1 LVLGQKAPHGGP
13 IQPEPRF
20 EHALDAF
27 PVKKPANFEDYRAS
41 EGKPSWLEE
50 SLPTWH
56 GSGGPLYGQK
66 EYDKFVRA
74 YLATLLSVDESVGR
88 IYDTLKA
95 TGELDRTLIV
105 FTSDNG
111 FVLGEHGRVDK
122 RTADEVSIRVPMLV
136 RYPPLARPAT
146 VIRQMVLSHDLAPSL
161 LEICGAKPL
170 SGISGRS
177 WKPLLEG
184 QSVPRR
190 TAFLYEYNFE
200 KQFPYT
206 PNVRAIRTEDWKFIR
221 YPHGD
226 GTPDR
231 FTPELYDL
239 RHDPLEM
246 RNLAADPAWSKK
258 RTELEHQLEDFSKAA
273 GPDIMP
279 VYEGIVNVLP
289 KYAQPR

>member
-1 LVLGQKAPHGGP
+1 
-13 IQPEPRF
+13 
-20 EHALDAF
+20 
-27 PVKKPANFEDYRAS
+27 
-41 EGKPSWLEE
+41 
-50 SLPTWH
+50 
-56 GSGGPLYGQK
+56 
-66 EYDKFVRA
+66 
-74 YLATLLSVDESVGR
+74 
-88 IYDTLKA
+88 
-95 TGELDRTLIV
+95 
-105 FTSDNG
+105 
-111 FVLGEHGRVDK
+111 
-122 RTADEVSIRVPMLV
+122 
-136 RYPPLARPAT
+136 
-146 VIRQMVLSHDLAPSL
+146 
-161 LEICGAKPL
+161 
-170 SGISGRS
+170 
-177 WKPLLEG
+177 LLEG

-258 RTELEHQLEDFSKAA
+258 RTELERQLEDFSKAA